1 MKKTTSI
8 LCIAIILFCI
18 SCSRKKNDGNP
29 KQVFTAFI
37 KALKRNDFKEAESLA
52 TPASSSTFFV
62 LNLGKDKLQ
71 KVLEKIDTT
80 NLEVPDP
87 IITGDTATITYTEK
101 ASNAKANF
109 TLQKIDGE
117 WLVAFDLDGI
127 LAMADGTNTSAGD
140 TKINNTN
147 NPILNLDSMEK
158 DLKQQMKGLNMN
170 VDSMEKEMKKL
181 NPKDLERLIM
191 ENTK

>member
-8 LCIAIILFCI
+8 LCIAVIVFCF
-18 SCSRKKNDGNP
+18 SCNRKKNEGNP

-52 TPASSSTFFV
+52 TPASIGTFAF

-71 KVLEKIDTT
+71 KALAQIDTS
-80 NLEVPDP
+80 NLELSEPEIV
-87 IITGDTATITYTEK
+87 GDKATITYTEK
-101 ASNAKANF
+101 VTKTKANF
-109 TLQKIDGE
+109 NLEKISGE
-117 WLVAFDLDGI
+117 WLVAFDFEGI
-127 LAMADGTNTSAGD
+127 LAMVNDARVPNRELYKTDEPS
-140 TKINNTN
+140 
-147 NPILNLDSMEK
+147 LNLDSVEK
-158 DLKQQMKGLNMN
+158 DLKQQMKGLNMDA
-170 VDSMEKEMKKL
+170 DSIEKEMKKI

>member
-1 MKKTTSI
+1 MKKKTSI

-18 SCSRKKNDGNP
+18 SCNRKKNDGNP

-52 TPASSSTFFV
+52 TPASSSTFAF
-62 LNLGKDKLQ
+62 LNLGKDKIQ
-71 KVLEKIDTT
+71 KALAQIDTT
-80 NLEVPDP
+80 NLELSEPEIV
-87 IITGDTATITYTEK
+87 GDKATITYTENITK
-101 ASNAKANF
+101 TKANF
-109 TLQKIDGE
+109 NLEKISGE
-117 WLVAFDLDGI
+117 WLVAFDFEGI
-127 LAMADGTNTSAGD
+127 LAMVND
-140 TKINNTN
+140 TRVPNEELYKTDA
-147 NPILNLDSMEK
+147 PSLNLDSMEK